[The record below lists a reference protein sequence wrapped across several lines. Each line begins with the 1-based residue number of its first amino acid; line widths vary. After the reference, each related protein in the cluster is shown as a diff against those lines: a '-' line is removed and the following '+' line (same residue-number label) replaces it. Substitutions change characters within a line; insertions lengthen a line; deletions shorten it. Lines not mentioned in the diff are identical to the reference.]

1 MHVTGVDTFIVRSTA
16 ISSWVL
22 LKVRTDEGLDGWG
35 ECTLEGKELTVLG
48 AIHELSRTL
57 VGQDPLPIEL
67 RWNEWLRTAAWKG
80 AALYSAMSGL
90 EHALWDL
97 KGKALGVPVYELL
110 GGAVRADVQMYT
122 WLDPFLAAEALSAD
136 IALAHDRY
144 GLQHFKLDPFGPS
157 YFTASPTDL
166 AAATDRLGTVIA
178 QVRPGSRIAVDA
190 HQRFLPGAA
199 ITVIQALA
207 EHGPL
212 FVEEPVLA
220 EDLDGLERVRAAT
233 SVPLAW
239 GERCFTR
246 WGATQV
252 LARRLVDY
260 LQIDLCHVGGIW
272 EARKVAAMA
281 EAFGVQVVPHNPNGP
296 ISLAASLHLAA
307 ASPNVVALETV
318 HTRLPLISSL
328 VAEPFSVAGGR
339 MAVPAGPG
347 LGVTVDED
355 ALVAQAMEPVDFPFP
370 PESVVPSGF

>member
-1 MHVTGVDTFIVRSTA
+1 MRVTGVDSFVVRSTTV
-16 ISSWVL
+16 SSWVL
-22 LKVRTDEGLDGWG
+22 LKVRTDEGVNGWG
-35 ECTLEGKELTVLG
+35 ECTLEGKELSVLG
-48 AIHELSRTL
+48 AVHELTRSL
-57 VGQDPLPIEL
+57 VGRDPLAIEL

-110 GGAVRADVQMYT
+110 GGAVRSDVQMYT
-122 WLDPFLAAEALSAD
+122 WLDPFMAPDALSAD
-136 IALAHDRY
+136 IDVAQQQH
-144 GLQHFKLDPFGPS
+144 GFQHFKLDPFGPS
-157 YFTASPTDL
+157 YFGATPADL
-166 AAATDRLGTVIA
+166 AAAVARLAGVIS
-178 QVRPGSRIAVDA
+178 QVGPGSRVAVDA

-199 ITVIQALA
+199 IRVIDALA

-220 EDLDGLERVRAAT
+220 EDVDGLERVRAAT
-233 SVPLAW
+233 KVPLAW

-307 ASPNVVALETV
+307 ASPNVVALETL
-318 HTRLPLISSL
+318 HTRLPLLSSL
-328 VAEPFSVAGGR
+328 VAEPWAVAGGR
-339 MAVPAGPG
+339 MAVPTGPG
-347 LGVTVDED
+347 LGVTIDED
-355 ALVAQAMEPVDFPFP
+355 VLVAQAMELVDFPFP